1 VLQPQCGHLSP
12 GVRVQTSQERQIIK
26 QSEALADLFAQ
37 SLDLTASY
45 TEQPLRT
52 TTTTKTGPTNFSSGT
67 HHHQKQYYT
76 NPALNDIAPQQRFS
90 AGRDYTTASSSLF
103 SHESTSSS
111 ISHDSHTAFSTPTH
125 PAPFSIALG
134 ATYEDIIPIPTTL
147 PYRYEATIPS
157 PTAPRPFDT
166 QPQPPQQQ
174 PLLVELR
181 AYHHI
186 LAAGGG
192 RDMAGQRQKQEL
204 IGAVNEDVLMD
215 EW

>member
-12 GVRVQTSQERQIIK
+12 GVRVQTSQERQIIR
-26 QSEALADLFAQ
+26 QTETLADLFDK
-37 SLDLTASY
+37 SLNFTAP
-45 TEQPLRT
+45 EKVQPPHTAT
-52 TTTTKTGPTNFSSGT
+52 TTDTPEFSSET
-67 HHHQKQYYT
+67 HHHQQQYYT
-76 NPALNDIAPQQRFS
+76 NPTSNDIAPRSRFS
-90 AGRDYTTASSSLF
+90 AGGDYTIASSLLF

-111 ISHDSHTAFSTPTH
+111 TSHDAHTVFSTPTH
-125 PAPFSIALG
+125 PVPFSIALG
-134 ATYEDIIPIPTTL
+134 ASYEDIIPIPTTL

-157 PTAPRPFDT
+157 PTAPPIFDA

-192 RDMAGQRQKQEL
+192 VGMAGQREKQEL
-204 IGAVNEDVLMD
+204 IGAADEDIMMG